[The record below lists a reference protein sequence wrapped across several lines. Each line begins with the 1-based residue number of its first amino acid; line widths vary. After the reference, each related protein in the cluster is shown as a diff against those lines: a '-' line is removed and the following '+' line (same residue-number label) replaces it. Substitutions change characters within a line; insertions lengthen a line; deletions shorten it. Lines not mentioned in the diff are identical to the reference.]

1 MIKRLILCFDG
12 TWNTADAQEITNIIR
27 IRDLICP
34 MVRTPAGI
42 EEQLVYYHTGV
53 GTGLSTRDK
62 VIGGSTGVGLGHNVR
77 AAYKYLS
84 QHYEDGAEIYLFGFS
99 RGAFT
104 ARSVAA
110 YVGASGLLK
119 ADNCSPENE
128 GRAWR
133 YYRTPP
139 DDRFPKEYEALKKLS
154 HDNVRVRLL
163 GVFDT
168 VGALGVPI
176 GVFSRWNQKRFQF
189 HDVTLGSN
197 VDYGLHAL
205 AIDEKRGPF
214 RPSLWQ
220 LPNHQHFKFVEQVW
234 FPGVHSNIGGSYA
247 DRGLSDRTLFWM
259 ISRIEKHKIGLTFL
273 SDWKDA
279 VSSSAWGKL
288 YESRTAAYLYSRYR
302 PMIRVIN
309 QRPPRHANGA
319 RLASL
324 PRYAIPI
331 GEALDYTALLR
342 WQRSETAN
350 EHVEPYRP
358 VNLEAALDDT
368 FTPDT
373 PHPIPIIGQDGE
385 PYNWLKNETDREVL
399 KSFLPVKYQDLCD
412 KTVRAFEGG
421 GEELSE
427 FWNSYR
433 EPKIRIS
440 QRVGR
445 SFG

>member
-1 MIKRLILCFDG
+1 
-12 TWNTADAQEITNIIR
+12 
-27 IRDLICP
+27 
-34 MVRTPAGI
+34 
-42 EEQLVYYHTGV
+42 
-53 GTGLSTRDK
+53 
-62 VIGGSTGVGLGHNVR
+62 
-77 AAYKYLS
+77 
-84 QHYEDGAEIYLFGFS
+84 
-99 RGAFT
+99 
-104 ARSVAA
+104 
-110 YVGASGLLK
+110 
-119 ADNCSPENE
+119 
-128 GRAWR
+128 
-133 YYRTPP
+133 
-139 DDRFPKEYEALKKLS
+139 
-154 HDNVRVRLL
+154 
-163 GVFDT
+163 
-168 VGALGVPI
+168 
-176 GVFSRWNQKRFQF
+176 VFSRWNQKRFQF